1 MTRFYPLLSIAIA
14 VIGVFHPGFSV
25 PTTMQETLIAVAG
38 AVTSAHVHGTASAVK
53 DVNTIITRIVKAYRD
68 LEGK

>member
-1 MTRFYPLLSIAIA
+1 MKRFYPILSIITAIL
-14 VIGVFHPGFSV
+14 GVVHPGFAV

-38 AVTSAHVHGTASAVK
+38 LVTSAHVHGFNETK
-53 DVNTIITRIVKAYRD
+53 LDQTIIERIVKAYRD